1 MSRAVNE
8 ALVVKSLQRAVANS
22 LVMYLNYK
30 RYHWNTYGPLF
41 RDIHLLFDEH
51 ASAVLKTVDEF
62 GERVRMLGFE
72 PIGSADEVV
81 KLATVSNAEPKM
93 SVKAMVE
100 QAVANH
106 RIMIKEF
113 KEAIKQAEERSDP
126 GTADVFVRNI
136 QVHEKQEWFLRE
148 FLEKEDGLIT

>member
-1 MSRAVNE
+1 MSRTVNKE
-8 ALVVKSLQRAVANS
+8 LVESLQRAVANS

-41 RDIHLLFDEH
+41 RDIHLLFDDH

-62 GERVRMLGFE
+62 GERVRILGFE

-81 KLATVSNAEPKM
+81 KLATVSNAKPKM
-93 SVKAMVE
+93 SVKAMIE

-106 RIMIKEF
+106 RIIMDEF
-113 KEAIKQAEERSDP
+113 KEAMKQAEERNDP

-148 FLEKEDGLIT
+148 FLQKGDGLIT